1 MSLLFGDFE
10 LDQERRQLLRS
21 GQPVPLEPKAYELL
35 SLLLERRP
43 RALSKAQIRDVVWP
57 QTFVSESTLAVA
69 VNAVR
74 EALGDDARHPRFI
87 RTVHGFGYAFC
98 GEARS
103 AGDGHPGAG
112 EASDDPKLA
121 PQELKEDSDSGRSQ
135 VMPGG
140 AKPARRSWRIVAL
153 AAAFVLLPAGWY
165 GFSRYRTVP
174 LEESLAAVPVTSLPG
189 VELHPAL
196 SPDARRVAFV
206 WDGPDRNNFD
216 VYVKEIGSEEMVRVT
231 KDPAPD
237 YHPSGVRMG
246 ERSRSSGGRGRERTS
261 SSCRRAEGRSSGW
274 RRSPNARGCISRLCG
289 HSGWTGRPTA
299 VSWRHPIAARMHGA
313 GASTS
318 SRWRRVRRGR

>member
-1 MSLLFGDFE
+1 M
-10 LDQERRQLLRS
+10 
-21 GQPVPLEPKAYELL
+21 
-35 SLLLERRP
+35 
-43 RALSKAQIRDVVWP
+43 
-57 QTFVSESTLAVA
+57 
-69 VNAVR
+69 
-74 EALGDDARHPRFI
+74 
-87 RTVHGFGYAFC
+87 
-98 GEARS
+98 
-103 AGDGHPGAG
+103 
-112 EASDDPKLA
+112 DPKLA

-237 YHPSGVRMG
+237 YHPVWSPDGRTIAFLRRQGKGADVVLVPAGGGQEQRLA
-246 ERSRSSGGRGRERTS
+246 EISELPAALSGGPVGIRAGLVAGRPFPGGIRSQRGRTE
-261 SSCRRAEGRSSGW
+261 
-274 RRSPNARGCISRLCG
+274 LG
-289 HSGWTGRPTA
+289 HRP
-299 VSWRHPIAARMHGA
+299 R
-313 GASTS
+313 